1 MKAADRVNGPQI
13 NTINQVILP
22 EVNEYTLDNG
32 VSVYEISGGTQD
44 VIKIELVFDAGR
56 PYEAKKMVSKATTYL
71 MKEGTSSLDSATI
84 AETIDFY
91 GATLK
96 TSTNLDQIR
105 ITLYSLKKHVEGI
118 LPIILQILEEAVF
131 PQEEIEAY
139 QRNSIQNLLI
149 DLSKNEVIA
158 YRRLTE
164 AIFGSDH
171 PYGYNS
177 TKELY
182 EKIEREDLIHHY
194 NHNIGHQNLKIY
206 TAGKID
212 NSIRKIINDSLGQ
225 FKREVTQHI
234 SIKDSPVKETKLL
247 LPSENNYQTAIRFGR
262 QLFNRNHK
270 DYNTMYFLVSIL
282 GGYFGSRLMSN
293 LREDKGYTYNI
304 YAGIDDFVHGG
315 YFYISAD
322 VGNEHVENS
331 IKEIKSEL
339 VDLINNPVKAEELT
353 LVKNYLMGNF
363 LNMLDG
369 PLNQSQIIRSL
380 ISKGSDTGSLRRII
394 DDVKHMD
401 ADRLQEAA
409 RLYLDPD
416 ALIEV
421 QVGQK

>member
-1 MKAADRVNGPQI
+1 MKAADRVNGPKI
-13 NTINQVILP
+13 NTINHVILP
-22 EVNEYTLDNG
+22 EVQEYTLDNG

-71 MKEGTSSLDSATI
+71 MKEGTSSMDSATI

-105 ITLYSLKKHVEGI
+105 ITLFSLKKHVEGI
-118 LPIILQILEEAVF
+118 MPIIVEILEQATF
-131 PQEEIEAY
+131 PPDEIEAY

-158 YRRLTE
+158 YRQLTE
-164 AIFGSDH
+164 ALFGSDH

-182 EKIEREDLIHHY
+182 ENIERDDLIHHY
-194 NHNIGHQNLKIY
+194 KHNIGHQNLTIH

-212 NSIRKIINDSLGQ
+212 DSIRKIINDSIGQ
-225 FKREVTQHI
+225 FRREVTQR
-234 SIKDSPVKETKLL
+234 IKIIDGPIADNRLV

-262 QLFNRNHK
+262 KLFNRNHE
-270 DYNTMYFLVSIL
+270 DYNTMYFLVTIL

-304 YAGIDDFVHGG
+304 YAGIDDYVHGG
-315 YFYISAD
+315 YFYISVD

-331 IKEIKSEL
+331 INEIKTEL
-339 VDLINNPVKAEELT
+339 VDLIDNPVKDPEMT

-380 ISKGSDTGSLRRII
+380 VSKGSDVQSLKQII
-394 DDVKHMD
+394 DDVKQMD
-401 ADRLQEAA
+401 AGRLQEAA
-409 RLYLDPD
+409 RKYLNPD
-416 ALIEV
+416 ALMEV